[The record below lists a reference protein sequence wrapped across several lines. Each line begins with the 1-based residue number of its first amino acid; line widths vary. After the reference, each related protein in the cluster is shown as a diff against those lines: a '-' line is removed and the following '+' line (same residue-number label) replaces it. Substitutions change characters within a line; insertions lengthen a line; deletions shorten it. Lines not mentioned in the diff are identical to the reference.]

1 MVLQMVRKRLLW
13 WRFRLFQRH
22 RHQRLVLEKV
32 AGYPLLVLP
41 DVLNP
46 LLFHSGDFLVRALTA
61 DLIPPGA
68 RVLDMGTGSGIVAIG
83 AARWSDNVTA
93 VDLNPEAVRC
103 ARINVLLNRLET
115 RVRVCESDLFA
126 AIAGEQFDVIIFNPP
141 YFRGVP
147 GTWLEHALYATA
159 VVERFAKGLP
169 DALRPGGYA
178 LLLLSSLADE
188 AGLLRPFREQGMV
201 VAIAAQE
208 QWHAETFT
216 LYRISLP

>member
-1 MVLQMVRKRLLW
+1 MVWQMLRKRLLW

-22 RHQRLVLEKV
+22 RYQRLVVEKV

-46 LLFHSGDFLVRALTA
+46 ALFHSGDFLARALTA

-83 AARWSDNVTA
+83 AARWSDDVIA

-103 ARINVLLNRLET
+103 ARLNVLLNRLET

-126 AIAGEQFDVIIFNPP
+126 AVAGEQFDVIIFNPP
-141 YFRGVP
+141 YFHGVP
-147 GTWLEHALYATA
+147 GTWLEHALYATD
-159 VVERFAKGLP
+159 VVERFAAALP
-169 DALRPGGYA
+169 HALRPGGYA

-188 AGLLRPFREQGMV
+188 AGLLRPFREQGML
-201 VAIAAQE
+201 VAVAAQE
-208 QWHAETFT
+208 LWHAERFT

>member
-1 MVLQMVRKRLLW
+1 MVWQMLRKRLLW

-22 RHQRLVLEKV
+22 RYQRLVLEKV

-46 LLFHSGDFLVRALTA
+46 VLFHSGHFLARALTA

-83 AARWSDNVTA
+83 AARWSDDVIA

-103 ARINVLLNRLET
+103 ARLNVLLNRLEE

-126 AIAGEQFDVIIFNPP
+126 AVAGEQFDVIIFNPP
-141 YFRGVP
+141 YFHGVP
-147 GTWLEHALYATA
+147 GTWLEHALYATD
-159 VVERFAKGLP
+159 VVERFAAALP
-169 DALRPGGYA
+169 HALRPGGYA

-188 AGLLRPFREQGMV
+188 AGLLRPFREQGML
-201 VAIAAQE
+201 VAVAAE
-208 QWHAETFT
+208 ERWHAERFT
-216 LYRISLP
+216 LYRISLS